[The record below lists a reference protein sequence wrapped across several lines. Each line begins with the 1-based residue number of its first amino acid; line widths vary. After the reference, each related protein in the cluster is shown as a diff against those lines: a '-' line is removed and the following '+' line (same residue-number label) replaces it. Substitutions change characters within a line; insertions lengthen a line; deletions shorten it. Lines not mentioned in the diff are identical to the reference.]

1 MRSKNIA
8 AIILAAGRG
17 ERMKS
22 DLPKALHPICGR
34 PMLGYVTDLV
44 KGLNINKK
52 VMILGYKHQLLKEF
66 VDKDTQV
73 VIQKKLQESADAVK
87 QAQNKLKD
95 FRGTVL
101 VLYADNPLLTK
112 EALKELI
119 RYHRDNNPDTTL
131 LTAKVEKPAGY
142 GRILRD
148 RYGSISGIV
157 EEKDADAY
165 QKDIKEINIGCACFE
180 KESLFSTLRKVRR
193 NNRKKEY
200 YLTDAVDILYRAG
213 ARIESV
219 KLLDLNEGQGI
230 NSPKDLAKANK
241 IMQARILNQHMEN
254 GVAIISAETTF
265 IDWNVKIGSETKI
278 YPFTVIERGAKIG
291 KHCSIGPFCHI
302 REKTIIEDNSAIGNF
317 SELARCRIAS
327 HTLAKHFCYLGDARI
342 GKDVNI
348 GAGVV
353 TANFDGK
360 NKNTTVIKDNAFI
373 GSDTI
378 LVAPVK
384 VGKGAATGA
393 GSVVTRRR
401 NVADY
406 TVVAGVPAKVIK
418 KREGESPWIN

>member
-1 MRSKNIA
+1 
-8 AIILAAGRG
+8 
-17 ERMKS
+17 MKS
-22 DLPKALHPICGR
+22 DLPKVLHSICGR
-34 PMLGYVTDLV
+34 TMLGWVTELV
-44 KGLNINKK
+44 KSLKIDKT
-52 VMILGYKHQLLKEF
+52 VMVLGYKHKMLRRLVEAGTK
-66 VDKDTQV
+66 V
-73 VIQKKLQESADAVK
+73 VIQRRLQGSADAVRET
-87 QAQNKLKD
+87 QNALRNFK
-95 FRGTVL
+95 GTLL
-101 VLYADNPLLTK
+101 VLYADNPLLKK
-112 EALKELI
+112 ETLRKLI
-119 RYHRDNNPDTTL
+119 RYHRDNNPDATL
-131 LTAKVEKPAGY
+131 LTVKVKKPAGY

-148 RYGSISGIV
+148 RYGSICRIV

-165 QKDIKEINIGCACFE
+165 EKDIKEINIGCACFA
-180 KESLFSTLRKVRR
+180 KESLFSALKKVRR
-193 NNRKKEY
+193 NNIKKEY

-213 ARIESV
+213 GRVESV
-219 KLLDLNEGQGI
+219 KLLDLNEGRGI
-230 NSPKDLAKANK
+230 NSLKDLAKANK

-265 IDWNVKIGSETKI
+265 IDWDVKIGSETKI

-302 REKTIIEDNSAIGNF
+302 REKTIIGDNSTIGNF
-317 SELARCRIAS
+317 SELARCKIAG

-342 GKDVNI
+342 GKNVNI

-360 NKNTTVIKDNAFI
+360 NKNTTVIKDDAFI

-384 VGKGAATGA
+384 VGKGAVTGA

-401 NVADY
+401 NVANY